1 MARTRAVPRR
11 RPNINF
17 QQRGNIDFE
26 RQRVAATR
34 NISSASSSASSSAD
48 SSSSTNRSP
57 LARRRAR
64 SPLGNLARNLARD
77 IGRNLVRSPPASR
90 PASPIVRP
98 RRRIRRRISSES
110 SSASSSA
117 SSLRENLALARSP
130 AIRRRRIRASDVK
143 IKFVLPQVKD
153 VEVKYR
159 GNVVRK
165 MKVRRVAK
173 HAAKKRNVRY
183 G

>member
-34 NISSASSSASSSAD
+34 NISSTESSAASSAATSPAGSLA
-48 SSSSTNRSP
+48 RSP
-57 LARRRAR
+57 AR
-64 SPLGNLARNLARD
+64 SPLRNLARNLARD
-77 IGRNLVRSPPASR
+77 IGRNPQRNQARSPP
-90 PASPIVRP
+90 I
-98 RRRIRRRISSES
+98 
-110 SSASSSA
+110 
-117 SSLRENLALARSP
+117 
-130 AIRRRRIRASDVK
+130 RRRIRAYDVK
-143 IKFVLPQVKD
+143 IKFVLPRVKN
-153 VEVKYR
+153 VEVKHR

>member
-34 NISSASSSASSSAD
+34 NISSTESSAASSAAASPA
-48 SSSSTNRSP
+48 RSP
-57 LARRRAR
+57 AR
-64 SPLGNLARNLARD
+64 SPLGNLARNLARN
-77 IGRNLVRSPPASR
+77 IGRDPQRNQTTSPP
-90 PASPIVRP
+90 I
-98 RRRIRRRISSES
+98 
-110 SSASSSA
+110 
-117 SSLRENLALARSP
+117 
-130 AIRRRRIRASDVK
+130 RRRIRANDVK
-143 IKFVLPQVKD
+143 IKFVLPRVKNI
-153 VEVKYR
+153 EVKHNGR
-159 GNVVRK
+159 VVRR
-165 MKVRRVAK
+165 MKIRRVAK